1 MKPRSRRSRSW
12 WKYWRK
18 LPSHIQ
24 EEAFEAFRIFSRD
37 PHNPTLKSKEYI
49 VGRDRI
55 YRVQVTY
62 SYRAVAVLTEETY
75 VWVYIGTHAEYETFL
90 GLNR

>member
-1 MKPRSRRSRSW
+1 M
-12 WKYWRK
+12 
-18 LPSHIQ
+18 
-24 EEAFEAFRIFSRD
+24 
-37 PHNPTLKSKEYI
+37 
-49 VGRDRI
+49 GRDRI